1 MLRPQFSDL
10 YRDNMTARA
19 LWAILLALF
28 LSIGRLSATEPDADN
43 SDAGGTVLCY
53 HIVESPQDPRMEI
66 SRETFLQQIRYLAMT
81 GYTVVPLR
89 DIYEYATGKKTSLPK
104 NAVAITIDDG
114 WRSTY
119 TEVFPEMKRR
129 HFPFTV
135 FLYPQIIGKTA
146 HAMTWKQVREMADA
160 GVDIESHSYSHPYLT
175 HRYHPEFDDKQYS
188 QWLVRELRDSKRILE
203 RETGRHV
210 SFLAYPYG
218 EYDHL
223 LVPRVASAGYEA
235 GLTCDYG
242 RVTRGSNPLR
252 MKRVVVDKGMTF
264 AAFRK
269 YLGAGSIQLAEMMP
283 QPGQLLDAGQSLTI
297 SAKIP
302 NHESLDP
309 HSVGIALL
317 SMAGSIPYAYDPADG
332 SVTLMIK
339 DALEG
344 TLQRAVVWATDL
356 RSGKRVDASWTFRL
370 PGDCPAIDPGILA
383 SQTAPA
389 SGPAASA
396 RGDSG
401 VGGRV
406 QFHRSPRR

>member
-1 MLRPQFSDL
+1 
-10 YRDNMTARA
+10 MTARA

-28 LSIGRLSATEPDADN
+28 LSIGRLSAAEPDADN

-66 SRETFLQQIRYLAMT
+66 SRETFLQQVRYLAMT

-119 TEVFPEMKRR
+119 TEVFPEMQRR

-135 FLYPQIIGKTA
+135 FLYPQIIGKTV
-146 HAMTWKQVREMADA
+146 HAMTWKQVKEMADA

-175 HRYHPEFDDKQYS
+175 HRYHPEWDDKQYA
-188 QWLVRELRDSKRILE
+188 QWLARELRDSKRILE
-203 RETGRHV
+203 RETGRTV
-210 SFLAYPYG
+210 KFLAYPYG
-218 EYDHL
+218 EYDHHL
-223 LVPRVASAGYEA
+223 LPRVASAGYEA
-235 GLTCDYG
+235 ALTCDYG
-242 RVTRGSNPLR
+242 HVKRGSNPLR
-252 MKRVVVDKGMTF
+252 MKRVIVDKRMNF
-264 AAFRK
+264 ALFRK
-269 YLGAGSIQLAEMMP
+269 YLGAGSMQLAEMLP
-283 QPGQLLDAGQSLTI
+283 QPGQLLDGGQNVTI

-302 NHESLDP
+302 NHELLDP

-332 SVTLMIK
+332 SVTLVVK

-344 TLQRAVVWATDL
+344 TLQRALVWATDL
-356 RSGKRVDASWTFRL
+356 RSGKRVEASWTFSL
-370 PGDCPAIDPGILA
+370 PGDCPAIDPGMLDTPTSA
-383 SQTAPA
+383 A
-389 SGPAASA
+389 GVPAASA
-396 RGDSG
+396 RGGDA
-401 VGGRV
+401 GGDGRL
-406 QFHRSPRR
+406 QFHRVPKR

>member
-1 MLRPQFSDL
+1 
-10 YRDNMTARA
+10 MTARA

-28 LSIGRLSATEPDADN
+28 LSIGRLSAAESDADTGET
-43 SDAGGTVLCY
+43 GGTVLCY

-66 SRETFLQQIRYLAMT
+66 SRETFLQQMRYLAMT

-89 DIYEYATGKKTSLPK
+89 DIYEYATGTKTALPK

-160 GVDIESHSYSHPYLT
+160 GVDIESHSFSHPYLT
-175 HRYHPEFDDKQYS
+175 HRYHPELDDKQYS
-188 QWLVRELRDSKRILE
+188 QWLARELRDSKRILE
-203 RETGRHV
+203 RQTGRAV

-223 LVPRVASAGYEA
+223 LLPRVASAGYEA
-235 GLTCDYG
+235 ALTCDYG
-242 RVTRGSNPLR
+242 RVKRGSNPMR
-252 MKRVVVDKGMTF
+252 MKRVIVDKRMNF
-264 AAFRK
+264 AMFRR
-269 YLGAGSIQLAEMMP
+269 YLGAGAMQLAEMTP
-283 QPGQLLDAGQSLTI
+283 QPGQLLDAGQNLTI

-309 HSVGIALL
+309 HSVGIVLL
-317 SMAGSIPYAYDPADG
+317 SMASSVPYAYDPADG
-332 SVTLMIK
+332 SVTLVIK
-339 DALEG
+339 DALAG
-344 TLQRAVVWATDL
+344 TLQRALVWATDL
-356 RSGKRVDASWTFRL
+356 RSGKRVEATWTFTL
-370 PGDCPAIDPGILA
+370 PGECPAIDPGVLA
-383 SQTAPA
+383 TQAPA
-389 SGPAASA
+389 AGPAASA
-396 RGDSG
+396 RGGDASG
-401 VGGRV
+401 DGRL
-406 QFHRSPRR
+406 QFRRVPKR